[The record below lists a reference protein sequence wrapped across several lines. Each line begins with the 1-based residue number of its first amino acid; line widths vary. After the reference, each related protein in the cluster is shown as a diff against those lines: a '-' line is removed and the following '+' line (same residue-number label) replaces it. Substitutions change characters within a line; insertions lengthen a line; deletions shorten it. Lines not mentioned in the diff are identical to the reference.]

1 MGARNRDKAGTVSW
15 VTLAEITPQPCGDTW
30 CNTSQGRQTGQL
42 LECSIFL
49 FCESPGYVWGS
60 HPTFQKSKLRA
71 HRLSFRAQRVCTKTQ
86 HTWCSP
92 CLCKVLSGGREAR
105 QGKAQPIPA
114 PHSCVSLNMK
124 LCVSIPCFIA
134 HGCPLPSSLHNS
146 PITHTLSHIHK
157 TKIHTDTHSL
167 TQTQRHAERH
177 NRHTQTHTDTHTC
190 TDIHRHTHM
199 HTHT

>member
-1 MGARNRDKAGTVSW
+1 MGVTPHFPEIKA
-15 VTLAEITPQPCGDTW
+15 A
-30 CNTSQGRQTGQL
+30 
-42 LECSIFL
+42 F
-49 FCESPGYVWGS
+49 
-60 HPTFQKSKLRA
+60 

-114 PHSCVSLNMK
+114 PHSCVSLNMR

-146 PITHTLSHIHK
+146 PITHTLSHIH
-157 TKIHTDTHSL
+157 TQNRKIHTDTHSL

-199 HTHT
+199 HTHA